1 MNIIEEM
8 IAEMRENSEL
18 LFNMAGIYPGDTSG
32 AISKDAWLLGA
43 AAEYLSK
50 IKWEN
55 EYSLINLQNEV
66 TVTYG

>member
-18 LFNMAGIYPGDTSG
+18 LFNMAGIYPGDISG
-32 AISKDAWLLGA
+32 KLSKDAWLLFA
-43 AAEYLSK
+43 AAEHLSK

-66 TVTYG
+66 IVTYG